1 MFLFLLCFCT
11 GCGRRKKE
19 TFVQTVYGEDDP
31 VKRDTAGADSA
42 EMTKNGEDTAESQI
56 CVFVCGAVVKE
67 GVYYLPE
74 GSRVIDAVRAAGGYS
89 EDADTRYINQA
100 EYVRDAERVA
110 IPTLEEAARMRS
122 EEKASQENTEQ
133 TESGLININK
143 ASKTELMQI
152 PGIGESKAERII
164 SYRENHGGFG
174 SCEEIKNVSGIG
186 SGIYEGLRDYITV
199 E

>member
-1 MFLFLLCFCT
+1 
-11 GCGRRKKE
+11 
-19 TFVQTVYGEDDP
+19 
-31 VKRDTAGADSA
+31 
-42 EMTKNGEDTAESQI
+42 
-56 CVFVCGAVVKE
+56 
-67 GVYYLPE
+67 
-74 GSRVIDAVRAAGGYS
+74 
-89 EDADTRYINQA
+89 
-100 EYVRDAERVA
+100 
-110 IPTLEEAARMRS
+110 MRS